1 MSHLQVK
8 GRTACKVQNIFLPK
22 STNGAFN
29 WIQTYLSLR
38 NAMLRPVEKAARM
51 ETGFRRKPIPAK
63 RETQDDYM
71 KVKKIVGMGG
81 LGEYST

>member
-1 MSHLQVK
+1 
-8 GRTACKVQNIFLPK
+8 
-22 STNGAFN
+22 
-29 WIQTYLSLR
+29 
-38 NAMLRPVEKAARM
+38 MLRPVEKAARM